1 MQVEGINPGH
11 AHGRQEVHDEEEQID
26 QNTEPQTT
34 DAIGEPLDDQPDG
47 QRGVIRLLQEGHFK
61 GVSDL
66 RLRINFFDEIAALE
80 AAQLQ
85 TTTQE
90 KTDSTLAS
98 VATVVTSFLE
108 GNDLTDE
115 QSTAV
120 AEAQQAFEQAVG
132 DAEDK
137 TEALNNAFAAL
148 VAALQTLFTPPTEP
162 EEGPPPPD
170 AEAQAGGE
178 PSGQTIEETTEEPPA
193 EPPTEPPAETP
204 TESGPDWLAFV
215 EGLQAAFAAAM
226 DDLTSTV
233 NAASALPPLS
243 EPNGNG
249 VAYDKFLAIYNEML
263 GAESPGQDLDQVEPP
278 ETET

>member
-1 MQVEGINPGH
+1 MQVEGVNPGH
-11 AHGRQEVHDEEEQID
+11 AYGRQEVHDEEEQID

-34 DAIGEPLDDQPDG
+34 DAVPGTQDDLPDG

-80 AAQLQ
+80 TAQLQ
-85 TTTQE
+85 TITQE
-90 KTDSTLAS
+90 KTDSALAS

-108 GNDLTDE
+108 GNDLTEE
-115 QSTAV
+115 QSAAV
-120 AEAQQAFEQAVG
+120 ADAQQAFEQAVSE
-132 DAEDK
+132 AEDQ
-137 TEALNNAFAAL
+137 TQALSNAFAEFL
-148 VAALQTLFTPPTEP
+148 AALQSLFTPPAEP
-162 EEGPPPPD
+162 EAEPPPPD
-170 AEAQAGGE
+170 AEAQATGE
-178 PSGQTIEETTEEPPA
+178 ESSEEIMEEPPA
-193 EPPTEPPAETP
+193 EPPQEP
-204 TESGPDWLAFV
+204 TEELPAADAGPDWLAFV
-215 EGLQAAFAAAM
+215 ESLQAAFAAAM

-263 GAESPGQDLDQVEPP
+263 GVEPPGQDLDQTEPP
-278 ETET
+278 EPEAET